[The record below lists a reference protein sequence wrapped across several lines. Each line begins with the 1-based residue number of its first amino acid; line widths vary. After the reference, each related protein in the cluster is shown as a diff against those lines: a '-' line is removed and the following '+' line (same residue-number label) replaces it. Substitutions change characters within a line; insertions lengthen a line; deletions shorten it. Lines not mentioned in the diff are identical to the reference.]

1 MGQRFLVTYLIEAT
15 EAIAARNTL
24 EAAERL
30 QSQEP
35 DAKIV
40 SIVPE
45 VNGAAPDDDELDS
58 EDFDDDG
65 YGHGI

>member
-1 MGQRFLVTYLIEAT
+1 VTYLIEAT

>member
-1 MGQRFLVTYLIEAT
+1 
-15 EAIAARNTL
+15 
-24 EAAERL
+24 
-30 QSQEP
+30 
-35 DAKIV
+35 V